1 LERAKVSLEQL
12 PNNFSV
18 AQENIANSSTYD
30 NWLKYFVVIK
40 FKKILVLREL
50 EQSLKQY
57 IVDFYFPLSDSY
69 DEGISFDSELE
80 ANKYFSK
87 QVEQIKALIR

>member
-1 LERAKVSLEQL
+1 MKLEQL
-12 PNNFSV
+12 LNNSSV

-30 NWLKYFVVIK
+30 NWLKYIVVIQ
-40 FKKILVLREL
+40 FEKILVLREL
-50 EQSLKQY
+50 EQY

-87 QVEQIKALIR
+87 QVEQIKALIC

>member
-1 LERAKVSLEQL
+1 VKLEQL
-12 PNNFSV
+12 LNNSSV

-30 NWLKYFVVIK
+30 NWLKYFVVIQ
-40 FKKILVLREL
+40 FEKILVLREL
-50 EQSLKQY
+50 EQY

-87 QVEQIKALIR
+87 QVEQIKALIC

>member
-1 LERAKVSLEQL
+1 MKLEQL
-12 PNNFSV
+12 LNNSSV

-30 NWLKYFVVIK
+30 NWLKYFVVIQ
-40 FKKILVLREL
+40 FEKILVLREL
-50 EQSLKQY
+50 EQY

>member
-1 LERAKVSLEQL
+1 MKLEQL
-12 PNNFSV
+12 LNNSSV

-30 NWLKYFVVIK
+30 NWLKYFVVIQ
-40 FKKILVLREL
+40 FEKILVLREL
-50 EQSLKQY
+50 EQY

-87 QVEQIKALIR
+87 QVEQIKALIC